1 MRKNKKPAPQPESIV
16 LDRSPIRQKFWIDL
30 STAIGVATTANLPR
44 IVVIE
49 EMTRAIE
56 NLVEVCDVL
65 GEDLSALK
73 DLS

>member
-16 LDRSPIRQKFWIDL
+16 LDRSPQKFWIDL

-49 EMTRAIE
+49 EMMRAIE
-56 NLVEVCDVL
+56 NLAEVCDVL